1 MSVFGVQIPNL
12 RRCLDV
18 SGLFLKS
25 LHFTNTMKKPNK
37 DHLNKT
43 NQAIQK
49 LLRANTCWQ
58 DQVYTF
64 FLIYICQP
72 RTSPSMMV
80 FHHSFRYQKDAAK
93 FFEGD
98 EPGNGT
104 IAAML
109 AQKNVHDRLYSG
121 GFGGFCS
128 YKNDMKGIQ
137 VWMYQE
143 FIVNKSGWWFQICF
157 IFTPIWGRFPL

>member
-64 FLIYICQP
+64 FWFIYANQE
-72 RTSPSMMV
+72 
-80 FHHSFRYQKDAAK
+80 HHH
-93 FFEGD
+93 
-98 EPGNGT
+98 P
-104 IAAML
+104 
-109 AQKNVHDRLYSG
+109 
-121 GFGGFCS
+121 
-128 YKNDMKGIQ
+128 
-137 VWMYQE
+137 
-143 FIVNKSGWWFQICF
+143 WWFF
-157 IFTPIWGRFPL
+157 IIPFDTKKMLPNFLKVMSLAMAPLLQCWHRKMSMIAFIQAGLEVFVQTKMTWKEFRFGCTRSLL